1 MAGGITDQADQ
12 YGQDVEAHQVIAYL
26 AQCFGDMFF
35 YRLLADF
42 QAGGYFFVS
51 QVLFAAQL
59 IDFPALGREGVDK
72 PVDLIGDLFQQ
83 KGVVLVIAEDFLVD
97 QFVDRVCS
105 LDSFL
110 HQGGVQVVN
119 GTVVGGTVE
128 VGLDRVVEIYFL
140 FLFPK
145 CHKNILDDIFC
156 RLPVVDEAVGVGG
169 QRLKIGVKQ
178 LPEQRDVACSAA
190 YCL

>member
-1 MAGGITDQADQ
+1 MAGGITDQAGQ

-105 LDSFL
+105 SI
-110 HQGGVQVVN
+110 
-119 GTVVGGTVE
+119 
-128 VGLDRVVEIYFL
+128 R
-140 FLFPK
+140 
-145 CHKNILDDIFC
+145 FC
-156 RLPVVDEAVGVGG
+156 TKAEFR
-169 QRLKIGVKQ
+169 
-178 LPEQRDVACSAA
+178 
-190 YCL
+190 